1 MRRPRGF
8 TLFAPPAPSNPIPQS
23 HPNSLNLFA
32 AQPWATS
39 PHLLQPDLKKYWT
52 SRSCNGIR
60 RSWGGLEGG
69 LDQIW
74 ALREAENEQ
83 HYDFQ
88 PNHIGAN
95 TSFNHLFHIIIMPF
109 IILFVT
115 IIKIIVSSILFI
127 FIKRKLVETSSKLA
141 ESVHGPGLNKQT
153 EV

>member
-1 MRRPRGF
+1 MQRY
-8 TLFAPPAPSNPIPQS
+8 
-23 HPNSLNLFA
+23 
-32 AQPWATS
+32 
-39 PHLLQPDLKKYWT
+39 KK
-52 SRSCNGIR
+52 IM
-60 RSWGGLEGG
+60 GGLEGG

-83 HYDFQ
+83 RYAFQ
-88 PNHIGAN
+88 PNQIGAN
-95 TSFNHLFHIIIMPF
+95 TSFNHLFYII

-115 IIKIIVSSILFI
+115 IIKIIVSSILFM

>member
-1 MRRPRGF
+1 MQR
-8 TLFAPPAPSNPIPQS
+8 
-23 HPNSLNLFA
+23 H
-32 AQPWATS
+32 
-39 PHLLQPDLKKYWT
+39 KKVM
-52 SRSCNGIR
+52 
-60 RSWGGLEGG
+60 GGLEGG

-74 ALREAENEQ
+74 ALRETENEQ
-83 HYDFQ
+83 HYAFQ
-88 PNHIGAN
+88 PNQIGAN
-95 TSFNHLFHIIIMPF
+95 TSFNHLVFFILIMSF